1 MSYPVDLNGTIM
13 PEKDA
18 VLPANSRAVAYGEGC
33 FETIRSYK
41 GKFLRLEAHI
51 DRLNLGL
58 QKLNAG
64 HKAHPQK
71 IKERILRLLDE
82 TGESNRDFRIRIQ
95 AGSLGKAGVFGD
107 SGEIFT
113 LITATPIDVTIKPVS
128 LTVAEIRKIP
138 TTSLDSS
145 VKWSQ
150 YVSNMMALRKAKTA
164 GFDDAI
170 MLTQDGFV
178 SETTIA
184 NIFWIKGDKI
194 FTPSQSCDMLPGITR
209 QIILDALKVEN
220 ISLTET
226 KAELRELSG
235 ADSVSLTNSVREIQA
250 VSALNGKEFDQNNP
264 ILEVIKQAFEK
275 LKEKELC

>member
-41 GKFLRLEAHI
+41 GKFLRLQAHI

-64 HKAHPQK
+64 HEAHPQK

-82 TGESNRDFRIRIQ
+82 TGEPNHDFRIRIQ
-95 AGSLGKAGVFGD
+95 AGLLGKAGVFGD
-107 SGEIFT
+107 FGEIFT
-113 LITATPIDVTIKPVS
+113 LITATPIDVTTKPVS
-128 LTVAEIRKIP
+128 LTVSETRKIP
-138 TTSLDSS
+138 TNSLESS

-209 QIILDALKVEN
+209 QIILDALKAVS
-220 ISLTET
+220 ISVTET

-235 ADSVSLTNSVREIQA
+235 ADSVFLTNSVREIQA
-250 VSALNGKEFDQNNP
+250 VSALDGNEFDLNNP
-264 ILEVIKQAFEK
+264 ILEVVKQAFGK

>member
-264 ILEVIKQAFEK
+264 ILEVVKQAFEK

>member
-71 IKERILRLLDE
+71 IKERILRLLNE

>member
-71 IKERILRLLDE
+71 IKERILRLLNE

-264 ILEVIKQAFEK
+264 ILEVVKQAFEK